1 MRCGQHFIV
10 ILQRQASRMNVEKK
24 PWVVPKA
31 LCEIVKEPQAAVAEE
46 VLLGHHAVGVND
58 NEAMS

>member
-1 MRCGQHFIV
+1 M
-10 ILQRQASRMNVEKK
+10 SVEKK

-46 VLLGHHAVGVND
+46 VVLGLYAVGVNG

>member
-1 MRCGQHFIV
+1 MIV
-10 ILQRQASRMNVEKK
+10 ILQRQTSRMNVEKK

-31 LCEIVKEPQAAVAEE
+31 VRENVKEPQAAVAEE
-46 VLLGHHAVGVND
+46 VVLGLYAVGVND